1 MKKLSQLFVA
11 VALLFGSHFALAEVV
26 NINTADA
33 QMLSANI
40 IGVGEKKALAIVK
53 FREEHGPFKSVDE
66 MTQVK
71 GIGLKLVDNNRENLT
86 IKNQ

>member
-11 VALLFGSHFALAEVV
+11 VALLFGSHFALADVV

>member
-1 MKKLSQLFVA
+1 MKKLIQLFVA
-11 VALLFGSHFALAEVV
+11 VALLFGSHFAVAEVV

-33 QMLSANI
+33 QTLSANI
-40 IGVGEKKALAIVK
+40 VGVGDKKALAIVK